1 MKVLITGSAGFIG
14 GHLYSKLKFEGHSVI
29 GIDNFSHASKN
40 PVQKQV
46 MEFDI
51 RKPLLWAIR
60 NEGSEETK
68 WIHLIEWSDIVYHL
82 AAQIHVDKSIENP
95 QETIDININGT
106 LNILEACRKY
116 NKKLVFA
123 SSSEVYGTSQSEFM
137 SETHQLDA
145 QSPYAAS
152 KVAGDRLCK
161 AYIDTYGMDIC
172 ILRNF
177 NTFGPYQNDGGEG
190 KSYGAVMGIF
200 TRAALRNEPLRI
212 FGDGEQR
219 RDYMYITDAL
229 KGYEIASKYIGVLN
243 IGSGTTISINELAE
257 KIIKLTDSK
266 SEIIHVEP
274 RPGEVQRLC
283 AGIDRAQSLGFLPE
297 TNFDVHLRMYVD
309 WFKENQGS

>member
-1 MKVLITGSAGFIG
+1 MKVLITGSAGFLG
-14 GHLYSKLKFEGHSVI
+14 SHLYSKLKGEGHEVV

-40 PVQKQV
+40 PIAIRSIDDPIGGPIQCR
-46 MEFDI
+46 DI
-51 RKPLLWAIR
+51 RKDFAIWPLVKWA
-60 NEGSEETK
+60 
-68 WIHLIEWSDIVYHL
+68 DIVYHL

-95 QETIDININGT
+95 QETVDINVNGT

-116 NKKLVFA
+116 GKKLIFA
-123 SSSEVYGTSQSEFM
+123 SSSEVYGTSQCEYM
-137 SETHQLDA
+137 SETHPLDA

-161 AYIDTYGMDIC
+161 AYIDTYGMDIA

-190 KSYGAVMGIF
+190 KSYGAVIGIF
-200 TRAALRNEPLRI
+200 TKAALRGEPIRI

-219 RDYMYITDAL
+219 RDYIYVTDAL
-229 KGYEIASKYIGVLN
+229 KGYEIASRHTGVLN
-243 IGSGTTISINELAE
+243 IGSGQTVSVNEIAE

-266 SEIIHVEP
+266 SEIIHVDP

-283 AGIDRAQSLGFLPE
+283 ADITRAKSLGFLPE
-297 TNFDVHLRMYVD
+297 TNFDTHLKSYISWYR
-309 WFKENQGS
+309 ENESF